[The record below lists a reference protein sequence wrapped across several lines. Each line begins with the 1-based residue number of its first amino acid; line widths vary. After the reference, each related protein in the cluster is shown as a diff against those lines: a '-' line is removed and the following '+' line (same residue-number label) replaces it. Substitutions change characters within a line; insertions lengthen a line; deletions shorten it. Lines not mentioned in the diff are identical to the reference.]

1 MQQLEDKIA
10 EIQSKARWAE
20 FQFVDLAGYLR
31 SVSVPTR
38 EIDEK
43 AIKEGMNLLDG
54 SSVEGFAGIEE
65 SDFRLRPDLS
75 TFALLPWAEK
85 TARFIAD
92 VFTPSGRFVK
102 DPRYIADRALE
113 HLDSQGLMAFFGPE
127 VEFKLID
134 ALYLDVETP
143 HRGLGYRIESREI
156 PEEVTVSFQRIKKA
170 YHTPTPIDKVAAI
183 RYEIAEVLED
193 YFGFTVEA
201 HHHEVAAMGQVEI
214 DFRFADLKT
223 TADRVVTLKYVARN
237 VAAKHGMAATFMPKL
252 VAGDNGNGMH
262 THISLWDKNS
272 NRNLFFDPSDEYA
285 EISQTARYFIGG
297 ILEHGRAL
305 AAIVAPTVNSYR
317 RLVPGY
323 EAPVYLVWSKAN
335 RSAAIRIPFYEKG
348 VEKAKRIEFR
358 SPDPSAN
365 PYLAFAAMLAAGLDG
380 IKKKIDPGDPVDKNV
395 YTMTEEERRRL
406 SIRELPR
413 SLDEA
418 LDELESDNEFLKPIF
433 TREALESYI
442 EVKRQEAG
450 QLRQYPNPMEVY
462 MYFGL

>member
-1 MQQLEDKIA
+1 MSLAQRLEEIKSKI
-10 EIQSKARWAE
+10 RWAE
-20 FQFVDLAGYLR
+20 MHFVDVAGYMR
-31 SVSVPTR
+31 SVAVPAR
-38 EIDEK
+38 ELDEK
-43 AIKEGMNLLDG
+43 ALAEGMNLLDG

-65 SDFRLRPDLS
+65 SDYRLRPDIN
-75 TFALLPWAEK
+75 TFALLPWAEGVG
-85 TARFIAD
+85 RFIAD
-92 VFTPSGRFVK
+92 VFTPAGRFVK
-102 DPRYIADRALE
+102 DPRYVADRAQE
-113 HLDSQGLMAFFGPE
+113 YLDSQGLNAFFGPE

-134 ALYLDVETP
+134 RIYLDVDAP

-156 PEEVTVSFQRIKKA
+156 DEEVIVSFQKIKKA
-170 YHTPTPIDKVAAI
+170 YHTPTPIDKVAAV
-183 RYEIAEVLED
+183 RYEIAEILED

-237 VAAKHGMAATFMPKL
+237 VAAKHGLAAVFLPKL

-262 THISLWDKNS
+262 THVSLWDKNS
-272 NRNLFFDPSDEYA
+272 GKNLFYDPNDEYA
-285 EISQTARYFIGG
+285 EISQTGRYFIGG

-323 EAPVYLVWSKAN
+323 EAPVYLVWSKGN

-348 VEKAKRIEFR
+348 NEKSKRIEFR

-365 PYLAFAAMLAAGLDG
+365 PYLAFAAILAAGLDG

-395 YTMTEEERRRL
+395 YAMTEEERRRL
-406 SIRELPR
+406 GIRELPR

-433 TREALESYI
+433 PRELLESYI
-442 EVKRQEAG
+442 EVKRAEAG
-450 QLRQYPNPMEVY
+450 SLRQYPNPMEIY
-462 MYFGL
+462 MYMNL